1 MATESMAAQHDGANW
16 SALGTLWILYGAL
29 RLAGA
34 VALVMCSGVA
44 TVMFGALLSRVGD
57 PFFWMHLFHFV
68 YAVVIIVSIVAGV
81 FGLLAGS
88 ALLTRRPSERTLS
101 IVASF
106 FSVSEVPFGTTLGI
120 YTLIVFLR

>member
-1 MATESMAAQHDGANW
+1 MATESMAAGHAGENW
-16 SALGTLWILYGAL
+16 STLGTLWILYGVL

-34 VALVMCSGVA
+34 VVLVMCSGVA
-44 TVMFGALLSRVGD
+44 TMMFGALLSRVGD
-57 PFFWMHLFHFV
+57 PFFWMHLFHLG

-88 ALLTRRPSERTLS
+88 ALLTRRPSARTLS

>member
-1 MATESMAAQHDGANW
+1 MATEDMAAGHAEAGW
-16 SALGTLWILYGAL
+16 GRLGTLWILYGTL

-34 VALVMCSGVA
+34 VALVICSGVA
-44 TVMFGALLSRVGD
+44 TVMFGALLSRVGN
-57 PFFWMHLFHFV
+57 PFFWMHLFHLV
-68 YAVVIIVSIVAGV
+68 YAVVIIVSVVAGV

-88 ALLTRRPSERTLS
+88 ALLTRRPSARSLS

>member
-1 MATESMAAQHDGANW
+1 MATQSVAARHAGENGGP
-16 SALGTLWILYGAL
+16 LGTLWILYGAL

-57 PFFWMHLFHFV
+57 PFFWMHLFHLI
-68 YAVVIIVSIVAGV
+68 YAVVIIVSILAGV

-88 ALLTRRPSERTLS
+88 ALLTRRPSARTLS

-120 YTLIVFLR
+120 YTLILFLR